1 MSGGS
6 QGPGRRLYRDREAG
20 IFLGVCA
27 GIADYFGFDLGVT
40 RILTALALIFFM
52 PMTLVLYFALALLL
66 PKKPADVSPEADPE
80 LTRSMRAEPQD
91 MLSKTRYRFRE
102 LELRL
107 QRLEKYVTSS
117 RYRLDREFESL
128 KDS

>member
-1 MSGGS
+1 MSGTSHG
-6 QGPGRRLYRDREAG
+6 GGKRLYRDRKSG

-27 GIADYFGFDLGVT
+27 GVADYFGFDLGVT
-40 RILTALALIFFM
+40 RIITALGLIFFL
-52 PMTLVLYFALALLL
+52 PMTVFLYFSLALLL
-66 PKKPADVSPEADPE
+66 PRKPEDERPADDPE
-80 LTRSMRAEPQD
+80 LTKTMRAEPQA
-91 MLSKTRYRFRE
+91 MLYSARHRFRE

-128 KDS
+128 KDG